1 MKRPVR
7 VLLAFHHYHA
17 AYHEGAARYAREVGW
32 TLDALPAQSREF
44 PRDDRYDGILVHALG
59 ASKLRRLVETSRLP
73 TVDLTGTLDRAG
85 VPKVMHDYHAM
96 AGAAADYLSG
106 LGWKH
111 LAFYVSQPIRSFQ
124 ADRGGWYWS
133 GFQRAAL
140 ARGRAA
146 SLLEWRPRRGAAGH
160 DARFEWLCRELM
172 RLPKPLAVWAWDDYA
187 AVELLDA
194 CAANDLVVPRQ
205 VAVLGNHNE
214 TLVCDFTRV
223 PLSSLG
229 TNRAV
234 MAYTG
239 CRLLDGL
246 IHGRSDIPAVTLV
259 KPGEICERQ
268 STSLNEEQIPVNL
281 SKVVRLIQSHYQG
294 PLAIPE
300 LARQAGMSVR
310 LLQRELRA
318 ETGMSPSELLIRC
331 RMANARRLLLETAS
345 PVERVGE
352 LCGYGSLSAF
362 SQAFTRE
369 VGLSPQRFRRESGR

>member
-17 AYHEGAARYAREVGW
+17 AYHEGAARYAREAGW

-59 ASKLRRLVETSRLP
+59 PSELRRLVETSRLP
-73 TVDLTGTLDRAG
+73 TVDLTGTLARAG
-85 VPKVMHDYHAM
+85 VPKVMHDYHAV
-96 AGAAADYLSG
+96 AAAAADYLIG

-111 LAFYVSQPIRSFQ
+111 LAFYLSQPLRSFP
-124 ADRGGWYWS
+124 ADRERLYWA
-133 GFQRAAL
+133 GFQRAAQ
-140 ARGRAA
+140 ARGREV
-146 SLLEWRPRRGAAGH
+146 SLLEWRPRRGGAGH
-160 DARFEWLCRELM
+160 DARFEWLGEGLL

-187 AVELLDA
+187 AVEVLDA
-194 CAANDLVVPRQ
+194 CAAKDLLVPRQ

-223 PLSSLG
+223 PLSSVG
-229 TNRAV
+229 TNRAL
-234 MAYTG
+234 MAYQG

-246 IHGRSDIPAVTLV
+246 IRGRTDLPAVTLV
-259 KPGEICERQ
+259 QPGEICQRQ
-268 STSLNEEQIPVNL
+268 STALNEEQMPVNL
-281 SKVVRLIQSHYQG
+281 SKVVRLIRSHFHG

-300 LARQAGMSVR
+300 LARRAGMSVR

-318 ETGMSPSELLIRC
+318 ATGMSPSELLVRC
-331 RMANARRLLLETAS
+331 RMENARRLLLETNS
-345 PVERVGE
+345 PVERIGE

-362 SQAFTRE
+362 TQAFTRE
-369 VGLSPQRFRRESGR
+369 VGMAPQRFRREGG

>member
-17 AYHEGAARYAREVGW
+17 AYHEGAARYAREAGW

-44 PRDDRYDGILVHALG
+44 PHDDRYDGILVHAMG
-59 ASKLRRLVETSRLP
+59 ASELRRLVETSRLP
-73 TVDLTGTLDRAG
+73 TVDLTGTLKRPE
-85 VPKVMHDYHAM
+85 VPKVMHDYDAV
-96 AGAAADYLSG
+96 AVAAADYLIG

-111 LAFYVSQPIRSFQ
+111 LAFYVSQPLRSFQ
-124 ADRGGWYWS
+124 ADRERLYWT
-133 GFQRAAL
+133 GFQRAARE
-140 ARGRAA
+140 RGREV
-146 SLLEWRPRRGAAGH
+146 SLLEWRPQRGRAGH
-160 DARFEWLCRELM
+160 AARFEWLCAELM
-172 RLPKPLAVWAWDDYA
+172 RLPKPLAVWGWDDYA

-194 CAANDLVVPRQ
+194 CAANDLLVPRQ

-223 PLSSLG
+223 PLSSVD
-229 TNRAV
+229 TNRAL
-234 MAYTG
+234 MAYHG

-246 IHGRSDIPAVTLV
+246 IGGRAGIPAVTLV
-259 KPGEICERQ
+259 KPGEVCQRQ
-268 STSLNEEQIPVNL
+268 STALNEEQMPVNL
-281 SKVVRLIQSHYQG
+281 SKVVRLIRSHFHG

-318 ETGMSPSELLIRC
+318 QTGFSPSELLIRC
-331 RMANARRLLLETAS
+331 RMENARRLLLDTAS
-345 PVERVGE
+345 SVERVGE

-362 SQAFTRE
+362 TQAFKRE
-369 VGLSPQRFRRESGR
+369 VGVAPQRFRQQGQ